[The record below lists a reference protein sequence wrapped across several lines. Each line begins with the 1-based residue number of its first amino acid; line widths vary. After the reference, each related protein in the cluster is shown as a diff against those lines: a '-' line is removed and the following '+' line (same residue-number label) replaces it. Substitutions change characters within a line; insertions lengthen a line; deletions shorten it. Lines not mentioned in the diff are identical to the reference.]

1 MANPPEK
8 RYIDVPERWR
18 EGGDEHRM
26 EATEALRRAAH
37 GNDMTVMR
45 SALDA
50 GADPNA
56 ANKHNGWTA
65 LHEGAFNGEVVRL
78 LLDNGADPN
87 VRDIAGETPLHF
99 AARSPHD
106 TSTETLLQ
114 GGANPSIT
122 DAKGATPLIGVTN
135 AKNVELL
142 LDYGADV
149 NARDAKG
156 DTALHVDARW
166 RRSNTEVTE
175 RLAQRGAD
183 LDARN
188 DKGDTPLHVAAARDN
203 RNHVDALLNHGADHG
218 ATNARGQTPLDLIK
232 RGPKIPAVERLQS
245 VESVDAEQIDAPRKQ
260 RVRV

>member
-1 MANPPEK
+1 MATPSEK

-26 EATEALRRAAH
+26 EANEALRHASIMS
-37 GNDMTVMR
+37 DKTVMR

-56 ANKHNGWTA
+56 KNQSGRTA
-65 LHEGAFNGEVVRL
+65 LHEGALNGEVARL

-87 VRDIAGETPLHF
+87 VQDVEGKTALHI
-99 AARSPHD
+99 AARAPHD

-135 AKNVELL
+135 AKNADLL

-166 RRSNTEVTE
+166 RRSDTEVTE

-188 DKGDTPLHVAAARDN
+188 DKGETPLHLAAARDN
-203 RNHVDALLNHGADHG
+203 RNHVDALLNHGADHE
-218 ATNARGQTPLDLIK
+218 ATNALGKTPLDLIK

-245 VESVDAEQIDAPRKQ
+245 GERVDAEQIDEPRKQ
-260 RVRV
+260 RVRL